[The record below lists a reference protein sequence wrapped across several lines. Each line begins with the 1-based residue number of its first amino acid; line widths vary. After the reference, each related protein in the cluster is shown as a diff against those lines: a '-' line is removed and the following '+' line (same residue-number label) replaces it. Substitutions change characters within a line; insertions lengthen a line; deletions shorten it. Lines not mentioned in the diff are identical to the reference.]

1 MNGKQILYKALE
13 TCGMTRFYRQICLR
27 DQAIEKLPYYYEHT
41 DSDTLICQIVR
52 GLLFDYI
59 PEMYQ
64 ALK

>member
-1 MNGKQILYKALE
+1 MNAKQILYKALE
-13 TCGMTRFYRQICLR
+13 SCGMVRFYHQITLYR
-27 DQAIEKLPYYYEHT
+27 SEAESLVYYYEHT

-52 GLLFDYI
+52 GLLFDQV